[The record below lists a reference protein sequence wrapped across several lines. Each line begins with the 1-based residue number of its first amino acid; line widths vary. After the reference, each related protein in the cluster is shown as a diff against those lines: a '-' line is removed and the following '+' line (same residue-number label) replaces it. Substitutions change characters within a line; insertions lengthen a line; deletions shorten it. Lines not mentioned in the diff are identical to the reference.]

1 MEIGA
6 KLVKELREMTGAGM
20 MDCKKALVE
29 NNGDIDLAVRWLQE
43 QGIAKSAKK
52 SGRIAA
58 EGLTTV
64 KVDGNTAVIVE
75 LNAETDF
82 VAKNELFLALVQNV
96 SNVVLANKPA
106 NMDEANALVVDGMSV
121 ADHVAN
127 ATATIGEKI
136 SFRRFDLVT
145 KEDDQSFG
153 TYVHF
158 DGKSGAVVVLSKQ
171 IADLAKNMAM
181 QVASMNPQYVSQKD
195 VPEEIVAQQVS
206 LQTEILNNDE
216 ALAQKNEKQK
226 EGIIKGRVSKALQ
239 EISLLDQP
247 FFLDPNMKVADALK
261 QHQASVIKFV
271 RYAVGEGIDKKVDNF
286 AEEVA
291 MMSKA

>member
-1 MEIGA
+1 MEITA
-6 KLVKELREMTGAGM
+6 KLVKELRDMTGAGM

-29 NNGDIDLAVRWLQE
+29 NNGDIDLSVRWLQE

-64 KVDGNTAVIVE
+64 KVEGNTAVIVE

-82 VAKNELFLALVQNV
+82 VAKNELFLTLVQNV
-96 SNVVLANKPA
+96 SKVVLANKPA
-106 NMDEANALVVDGMSV
+106 TMDEANALVVEGMTV
-121 ADHVAN
+121 ADHVTN

-136 SFRRFDLVT
+136 SFRRFDIVT
-145 KEDDQSFG
+145 KEDEQSFG
-153 TYVHF
+153 SYVHF
-158 DGKSGAVVVLSKQ
+158 DGKSGAVVVLSKED
-171 IADLAKNMAM
+171 AEVAKNMAM

-195 VPEEIVAQQVS
+195 VPEEIVAEQVS

-216 ALAQKNEKQK
+216 ALSQKNEKQK
-226 EGIIKGRVSKALQ
+226 EGIIRGRVSKALQ

-247 FFLDPNMKVADALK
+247 FFMDPNMKVADALK